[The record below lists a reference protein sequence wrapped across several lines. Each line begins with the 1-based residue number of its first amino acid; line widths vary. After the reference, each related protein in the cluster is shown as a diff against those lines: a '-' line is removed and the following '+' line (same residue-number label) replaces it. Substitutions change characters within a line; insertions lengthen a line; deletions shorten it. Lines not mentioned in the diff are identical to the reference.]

1 MNSTLE
7 TIARRRSVRAYADRA
22 LTREE
27 KDAILNAAMRAT
39 TAGNMMLYAILE
51 IEDQQLKERLAET
64 CDHQPF
70 IARAPYVLIFLADYQ
85 RWYDVYVQAGVEA
98 RCAELGKDFRKPQE
112 GDLMLACADA
122 IIAAQNAVV
131 AAESMGIGSCYI
143 GDIMENYEI
152 HRELLGFEQYTFP
165 AAMLCFGYPAD
176 PKPSVPQVKR
186 FDSRFIV
193 HTDRYRRLSEAE
205 IVEMMQPLEERLAAS
220 FIPENP
226 ARNVG
231 QANYLR
237 KFGADFS
244 YEMSR
249 SVREM
254 LKNWKG

>member
-1 MNSTLE
+1 MNPTLE
-7 TIARRRSVRAYADRA
+7 TIYLRRSVRAYADRA
-22 LTREE
+22 ITREE
-27 KDAILNAAMRAT
+27 KDTILTAAMRAP

-51 IEDQQLKERLAET
+51 IEDQQLKARLAET

-85 RWYDVYVQAGVEA
+85 RWFDVYMQAGVEE
-98 RCAELGKDFRKPQE
+98 RCIELERDFRKPQE

-143 GDIMENYEI
+143 GDIIENYEI
-152 HRELLGFEQYTFP
+152 HRDLLGLEPYTFP

-176 PKPSVPQVKR
+176 PHPAVPQAAR
-186 FDSRFIV
+186 LDRRFIV
-193 HTDRYRRLSEAE
+193 HTDRYRRLSSQE
-205 IVEMMQPLEERLAAS
+205 ISEMMEPVETRLAAS
-220 FIPENP
+220 FTPENP
-226 ARNVG
+226 AQNAG
-231 QANYLR
+231 QSFYFR

>member
-1 MNSTLE
+1 MNPTLE

-22 LTREE
+22 LTQEE
-27 KDAILNAAMRAT
+27 KDAILNAAMRAP

-51 IEDQQLKERLAET
+51 IEDQQLKERLSET

-85 RWYDVYVQAGVEA
+85 RWYDVYVQAGVEV
-98 RCAELGKDFRKPQE
+98 RCAELDREFRKPQE

-152 HRELLGFEQYTFP
+152 HRELLGLEPYTFP

-176 PKPSVPQVKR
+176 PNSSVPQVNA
-186 FDSRFIV
+186 F
-193 HTDRYRRLSEAE
+193 
-205 IVEMMQPLEERLAAS
+205 
-220 FIPENP
+220 
-226 ARNVG
+226 
-231 QANYLR
+231 
-237 KFGADFS
+237 
-244 YEMSR
+244 
-249 SVREM
+249 
-254 LKNWKG
+254 